1 MNSNLVQSQFS
12 ITVFLSDMMQLT
24 KFRLTLSVV
33 FSSLAGYLLAA
44 NIINFSIILLLFFGG
59 FSIVGASNIINQI
72 LEKDLDKLM
81 SRTKN
86 RPLPNN
92 RVSIRVAFYFA
103 LIMIFLGIYLL
114 NQINFRTAFFSFVS
128 LLIYTLIYTPL
139 KTKTPFSVFFGAIPG
154 ALPFMLGWVA
164 HSNKFGIEP
173 GILFMI
179 QFFWQFPHF
188 WSIGWILNDD
198 YKKAGFKMLPSGNK
212 DKKTGLLIITYT
224 LWMILISITPI
235 SDYSGTL
242 NLGYFSS
249 VIIVFLGLIMLYFA
263 IDLIIKRSI
272 KAAKKLMFSSIV
284 YITLVQVVY
293 VLDKILNVYVL

>member
-12 ITVFLSDMMQLT
+12 ITVFLNDLMQLT

-86 RPLPNN
+86 RPLPNK

-114 NQINFRTAFFSFVS
+114 NEINFRTAFFSFVS

-139 KTKTPFSVFFGAIPG
+139 NTKTPFSVFFGAIPG

-249 VIIVFLGLIMLYFA
+249 VIIIFLGLIMLYFA

-272 KAAKKLMFSSIV
+272 KAAKKLMFSSII

-293 VLDKILNVYVL
+293 VLDKILNGYIL

>member
-12 ITVFLSDMMQLT
+12 ITVFLNDLMQLT

-86 RPLPNN
+86 RPLPNK

-114 NQINFRTAFFSFVS
+114 NEINFRTAFFSFVS

-249 VIIVFLGLIMLYFA
+249 VIIIFLGLIMLYFA

-272 KAAKKLMFSSIV
+272 KAAKKLMFSSII

-293 VLDKILNVYVL
+293 VLDKILNGYIL

>member
-1 MNSNLVQSQFS
+1 MNSNLIQSQFS
-12 ITVFLSDMMQLT
+12 ITVFLNDMMQLT

-44 NIINFSIILLLFFGG
+44 NAINFSIILLLFFGG

-86 RPLPNN
+86 RPLPNK
-92 RVSIRVAFYFA
+92 RVSIRFAFYFA

-114 NQINFRTAFFSFVS
+114 NEINFRTAFFSFVS

-249 VIIVFLGLIMLYFA
+249 VIIIFLGLIMLYFA

-272 KAAKKLMFSSIV
+272 KAAKKLMFSSII

-293 VLDKILNVYVL
+293 VLDKILNGYIL

>member
-12 ITVFLSDMMQLT
+12 ITVFLNDLMQLT

-86 RPLPNN
+86 RPLPNK

-114 NQINFRTAFFSFVS
+114 NEINFRTAFFSFVS

-249 VIIVFLGLIMLYFA
+249 VIIIFLGLIMLYFA

-272 KAAKKLMFSSIV
+272 KAAKKLMFSSII

-293 VLDKILNVYVL
+293 VLDKILNGYLL

>member
-12 ITVFLSDMMQLT
+12 ITVFLSDLMQLT

-86 RPLPNN
+86 RPLPNK

-114 NQINFRTAFFSFVS
+114 NEINFRTAFFSFVS

-249 VIIVFLGLIMLYFA
+249 VIIIFLGLIMLYFA

-272 KAAKKLMFSSIV
+272 KAAKKLMFSSII

-293 VLDKILNVYVL
+293 VLDKILNGYVL

>member
-1 MNSNLVQSQFS
+1 MNSNLLQSQFNIS
-12 ITVFLSDMMQLT
+12 VFLNDIMQLT

-33 FSSLAGYLLAA
+33 FSSIAGYLLAT
-44 NIINFSIILLLFFGG
+44 NTINVSIILLLFFGG

-81 SRTKN
+81 TRTKN
-86 RPLPNN
+86 RPLPNK
-92 RVSIRVAFYFA
+92 RISMKFAIYFSI
-103 LIMIFLGIYLL
+103 IMIFFGIYLL
-114 NQINFRTAFFSFVS
+114 NEINFKTAFFSFVS

-154 ALPFMLGWVA
+154 ALPFMLGWIA

-188 WSIGWILNDD
+188 WSIGWVLNDD

-212 DKKTGLLIITYT
+212 DKKTGLLILTYT
-224 LWMILISITPI
+224 MWMILISITPI
-235 SDYSGTL
+235 SDYSGSL

-249 VIIVFLGLIMLYFA
+249 LVIIFLGLVMFYFA
-263 IDLIIKRSI
+263 IDLIIKRSV
-272 KAAKKLMFSSIV
+272 KSAKKLMFSSII
-284 YITLVQVVY
+284 YITLLQVIY
-293 VLDKILNVYVL
+293 VLDKILNGYVL

>member
-12 ITVFLSDMMQLT
+12 LTAFLNDMMQLT
-24 KFRLTLSVV
+24 KFKLTLSVV
-33 FSSLAGYLLAA
+33 FSSIAGYLLAT

-86 RPLPNN
+86 RPLPNK

-114 NQINFRTAFFSFVS
+114 NEINFRTAFFSFVS

-249 VIIVFLGLIMLYFA
+249 VIIIFLGLIMLYFA

-272 KAAKKLMFSSIV
+272 KAAKKLMFSSII

-293 VLDKILNVYVL
+293 VLDKILNG

>member
-1 MNSNLVQSQFS
+1 
-12 ITVFLSDMMQLT
+12 
-24 KFRLTLSVV
+24 
-33 FSSLAGYLLAA
+33 
-44 NIINFSIILLLFFGG
+44 
-59 FSIVGASNIINQI
+59 
-72 LEKDLDKLM
+72 
-81 SRTKN
+81 
-86 RPLPNN
+86 
-92 RVSIRVAFYFA
+92 
-103 LIMIFLGIYLL
+103 
-114 NQINFRTAFFSFVS
+114 
-128 LLIYTLIYTPL
+128 
-139 KTKTPFSVFFGAIPG
+139 
-154 ALPFMLGWVA
+154 MLGWVA

-249 VIIVFLGLIMLYFA
+249 VIIIFLGLIMLYFA

-272 KAAKKLMFSSIV
+272 KAAKKLMFSSII

-293 VLDKILNVYVL
+293 VLDKILNGYIL

>member
-12 ITVFLSDMMQLT
+12 LTVFLNDMMQLT

-33 FSSLAGYLLAA
+33 FSSLAGYLLAT

-86 RPLPNN
+86 RPLPNK
-92 RVSIRVAFYFA
+92 RVSIRFAFYFA
-103 LIMIFLGIYLL
+103 LIMIFFGIYLL
-114 NQINFRTAFFSFVS
+114 NEINFRTAFFSFVS

-249 VIIVFLGLIMLYFA
+249 VIIIFLGLVMLYFA

-272 KAAKKLMFSSIV
+272 KAAKKLMFSSII

-293 VLDKILNVYVL
+293 VLDKILNGYIL

>member
-12 ITVFLSDMMQLT
+12 LTAFLNDMMQLT
-24 KFRLTLSVV
+24 KFKLTLSVV
-33 FSSLAGYLLAA
+33 FSSIAGYLLAT

-86 RPLPNN
+86 RPLPNK

-114 NQINFRTAFFSFVS
+114 NEINFRTAFFSFVS

-249 VIIVFLGLIMLYFA
+249 VIIIFLGLIMLYFA

-272 KAAKKLMFSSIV
+272 KAAKKLMFSSII

-293 VLDKILNVYVL
+293 VLDKILNGYIL